1 MPAEQKRQPMETQP
15 IYPQGPRHD
24 GRYYANIN
32 GIARGSIG
40 CYFDSTGALV
50 ATTLDKGPKYAAMLA
65 KIEEQ
70 IESRGVVIPE
80 SNAQ

>member
-1 MPAEQKRQPMETQP
+1 MNTEP

-40 CYFDSTGALV
+40 CYFDSSGLLV
-50 ATTLDKGPKYAAMLA
+50 ATTLDKGPKYAEMLA

-70 IESRGVVIPE
+70 IKRRGVVMPE
-80 SNAQ
+80 TGTQ

>member
-1 MPAEQKRQPMETQP
+1 MNTEP
-15 IYPQGPRHD
+15 IQLAGPQHC

-40 CYFDSTGALV
+40 CYFDSAGLLV
-50 ATTLDKGPKYAAMLA
+50 ATTLGKGPKYAEMLA

-70 IESRGVVIPE
+70 IERRGVVMPE
-80 SNAQ
+80 PGTQ